1 MVQERRSSFAS
12 SAMGATAHGRIV
24 EPELD
29 MNRER
34 HRPPILAS
42 RISAIVRW
50 LLPESR
56 QVGRPMRSVARE
68 LEESFPSRDN

>member
-1 MVQERRSSFAS
+1 MVEEKRFSFAS
-12 SAMGATAHGRIV
+12 GATGANARGRIV

-34 HRPPILAS
+34 RRPPILIS
-42 RISAIVRW
+42 RFFAIVRW

-56 QVGRPMRSVARE
+56 LVGPPRRSVARE

>member
-1 MVQERRSSFAS
+1 VEERRFSFAP
-12 SAMGATAHGRIV
+12 GAPGTHTRGRIV

-34 HRPPILAS
+34 RQPPVLIS

-56 QVGRPMRSVARE
+56 EVGPPMRSVARE
-68 LEESFPSRDN
+68 LEEIFPSRDN

>member
-1 MVQERRSSFAS
+1 LEERRFSLAPDGI
-12 SAMGATAHGRIV
+12 GARQRGRIV

-34 HRPPILAS
+34 RQPPILIT
-42 RISAIVRW
+42 RIFRIVRW

-56 QVGRPMRSVARE
+56 QVGPPMRSVARE
-68 LEESFPSRDN
+68 LEERCPSRDN

>member
-1 MVQERRSSFAS
+1 
-12 SAMGATAHGRIV
+12 
-24 EPELD
+24 

-34 HRPPILAS
+34 RRPPILIA

-50 LLPESR
+50 FLPESR
-56 QVGRPMRSVARE
+56 QVGPPMRSVARE

>member
-1 MVQERRSSFAS
+1 VEERRFSFA
-12 SAMGATAHGRIV
+12 AGAPEANAHGRIV

-34 HRPPILAS
+34 RQPPILIS

-50 LLPESR
+50 LLPESHK
-56 QVGRPMRSVARE
+56 VGPPMRSVARE

>member
-1 MVQERRSSFAS
+1 MEERRFSFAP
-12 SAMGATAHGRIV
+12 GAPGSRARGRIV

-34 HRPPILAS
+34 RQPPVFIS

-56 QVGRPMRSVARE
+56 KVGPPRRSVARE
-68 LEESFPSRDN
+68 LEEIFPSRDN